1 MGIMDILKNR
11 YVDEVKDK
19 KKKEEKIL
27 PLKQKDKKYFS
38 KIRNAIKKQK

>member
-1 MGIMDILKNR
+1 MEMLKNR
-11 YVDEVKDK
+11 YVDQVKDR